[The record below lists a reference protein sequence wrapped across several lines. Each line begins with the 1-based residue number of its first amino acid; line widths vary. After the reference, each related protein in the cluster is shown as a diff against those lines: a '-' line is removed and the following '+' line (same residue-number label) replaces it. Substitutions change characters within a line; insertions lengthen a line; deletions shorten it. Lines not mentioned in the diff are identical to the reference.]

1 MKILTKI
8 CQQNLDCWTESIG
21 ICISEHETFSSDSI
35 ENKANTIIKGG
46 CYFTMGFDNQVE

>member
-1 MKILTKI
+1 MKILTNI
-8 CQQNLDCWTESIG
+8 CQQNLDCWTESIE

-46 CYFTMGFDNQVE
+46 CYFTMGFSNQVE